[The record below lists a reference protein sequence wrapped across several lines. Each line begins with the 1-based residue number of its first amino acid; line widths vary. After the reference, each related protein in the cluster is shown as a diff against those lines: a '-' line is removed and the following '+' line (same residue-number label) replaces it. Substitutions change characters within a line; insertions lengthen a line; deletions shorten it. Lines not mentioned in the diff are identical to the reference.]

1 MQRVTMQLTD
11 ILRPMAVRSIGKSVG
26 KKRVL
31 QEMSQLAASVYGIDE
46 NVAFDALQER
56 ESLGPT
62 GVGEGVAIPHARVEG
77 LDHVV
82 GVFYRMEKPI
92 EYDSVDRQPVDLVF
106 ALFAPVDSGV
116 DHLKALALVS
126 RLLRDNSVR
135 AKLRSNAD
143 ETTLF
148 AILTEIATPK
158 AA

>member
-1 MQRVTMQLTD
+1 MQVSD
-11 ILRPMAVRSIGKSVG
+11 ILRHKAVRSVTKAVG

-31 QEMSQLAASVYGIDE
+31 QEMAQVAASIYGIDE
-46 NVAFDALQER
+46 NEAFDALQER

-77 LDHVV
+77 LDHIV
-82 GVFYRMEKPI
+82 GVFFRMEKPI
-92 EYDSVDRQPVDLVF
+92 DYDSLDRQPVDLVF

-126 RLLRDNSVR
+126 RSLRDSGIR

-143 ETTLF
+143 ETALF
-148 AILTEIATPK
+148 AILTEVATPK